1 MNKINGK
8 IVNKISA
15 CTISKSL
22 IKQVQISNSDVQGT
36 LHRRPMQNQLQFFPK
51 ILGQAGGS
59 RKNKLQ
65 HDENIK
71 RKPQHISL
79 HKHVWKVQFQQD
91 SIVTNSNKSHDS

>member
-1 MNKINGK
+1 M
-8 IVNKISA
+8 
-15 CTISKSL
+15 
-22 IKQVQISNSDVQGT
+22 IKQGQITNSYVQGT
-36 LHRRPMQNQLQFFPK
+36 LNRGPMHHQPQNFPK

-79 HKHVWKVQFQQD
+79 HKHVRENEFQKD
-91 SIVTNSNKSHDS
+91 SIVTNRNQSHD

>member
-36 LHRRPMQNQLQFFPK
+36 LHRRPMHNQLQPPPK

-59 RKNKLQ
+59 RKNQLQ

-71 RKPQHISL
+71 IKPQYISL
-79 HKHVWKVQFQQD
+79 HKHVWENKFQKD
-91 SIVTNSNKSHDS
+91 SIVTNRNQSHD